1 MTDYHNTK
9 KRNQSKKRS
18 NKQKQKINH
27 SLRKETFCTFVF
39 FYYYF
44 VSSFTRPYNALKA
57 LCSNAKI
64 YVADI
69 KTGNKEKLK
78 RT

>member
-9 KRNQSKKRS
+9 KEVTKTKKLITHYV
-18 NKQKQKINH
+18 KKP
-27 SLRKETFCTFVF
+27 FVHLYF

-44 VSSFTRPYNALKA
+44 VSSFTRPYNAFKA